1 MTDQETRID
10 PRLEALARRMPK
22 AELHIHLEG
31 SVRPATL
38 LELARRNGV
47 ALPAENEAGLRDF
60 FRFRDFP
67 HFIEVYIAVCTC
79 LRTPDDFAT
88 IVSELGED
96 AAVQNV
102 RYLEVHFNPETNV
115 RKRGLD
121 FHEMLAG
128 MNRGRAEAR
137 KRWGVEMR
145 WIADGVRDSET
156 SPYSVTR
163 TVDWI
168 AALPPEDGVVALGL
182 GGNEVGHPPAPF
194 AADFAR
200 ARAARLRT
208 VAHAG
213 ETTGHATICDSLD
226 LLGVERIGHGVSAI
240 ENPGLVTRLAH
251 DRIPLELCPTSNVC
265 TGVVPSLAEHPFRA
279 FDDAGVIVT
288 INSDDPPLFGTTLTD
303 EFLILARHWGYDA
316 DGLQRIALNAVD
328 ASFLADDDRRVL
340 RGRFEAEFRQL
351 RAELGLPV
359 GENPRDSLVANE
371 RWDTR
376 GATDRASS
384 Q

>member
-1 MTDQETRID
+1 MAEIASPLD
-10 PRLEALARRMPK
+10 PRLEAFIRRMPK
-22 AELHIHLEG
+22 AEIHLHLEG

-47 ALPAENEAGLRDF
+47 DPPAAGEAALREF

-67 HFIEVYIAVCTC
+67 HFIEVYIAVCSC

-88 IVSELGED
+88 IVREVGED
-96 AAVQNV
+96 ASAQNI
-102 RYLEVHFNPETNV
+102 RYLEIHFNPETNV

-137 KRWGVEMR
+137 ARWGVEMR

-156 SPYSVTR
+156 SPWSVTR

-168 AALPPEDGVVALGL
+168 TALAPDDGVVALGL

-200 ARAARLRT
+200 ARAAGLHT

-213 ETTGHATICDSLD
+213 ETTGPETIRDSLD
-226 LLGVERIGHGVSAI
+226 LLQVERIGHGVRAA
-240 ENPGLVTRLAH
+240 EDRDLVARLVR
-251 DRIPLELCPTSNVC
+251 DRIPLELCPTSNLC
-265 TGVVPSLAEHPFRA
+265 TGVVGSFADHPFPR
-279 FDDAGVIVT
+279 FDEAGVIVT
-288 INSDDPPLFGTTLTD
+288 VNSDDPPLFGTTLTD
-303 EFLILARHWGYDA
+303 EFFVLARHWGYDA

-328 ASFLADDDRRVL
+328 VSFLPDDERTRM
-340 RGRFEAEFRQL
+340 RGSFEAEFAALRQD
-351 RAELGLPV
+351 LGLQ
-359 GENPRDSLVANE
+359 R
-371 RWDTR
+371 
-376 GATDRASS
+376 
-384 Q
+384 